1 VEVAGDTR
9 GEIPVIYVYQ
19 NQNGER
25 REIVA
30 SMKNPPPERVMF
42 RTADEWEPAPDDCDV
57 PAWTRVYGECQIN
70 PQKWASKAYGV
81 GRYDIPKNLPGCD
94 VDAKG
99 LSIVRDKHH
108 ERAIMKEHG
117 FVKYED

>member
-1 VEVAGDTR
+1 M
-9 GEIPVIYVYQ
+9 IYQYRSPD
-19 NQNGER
+19 GIAT

-30 SMKNPPPERVMF
+30 SMKNPPPERVLF
-42 RTADEWEPAPDDCDV
+42 RDADDPPQWEPAPADCDV

-108 ERAIMKEHG
+108 ERAIMREHG